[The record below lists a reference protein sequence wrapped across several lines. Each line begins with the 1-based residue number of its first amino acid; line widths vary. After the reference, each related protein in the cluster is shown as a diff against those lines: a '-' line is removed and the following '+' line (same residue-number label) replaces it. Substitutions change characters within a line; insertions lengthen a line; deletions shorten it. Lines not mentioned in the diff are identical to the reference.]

1 MVASKQNLDR
11 YDGQYDVVI
20 IGAGPAGMFAANE
33 LADHDLRVL
42 VIDEGRD
49 IGKRNCP
56 MNSVKQ
62 CIHCK
67 PCDIMC
73 GVGGAG
79 TFSDGTLNL
88 RPDIGGNIAELTG
101 DQESAWELVEYVDSI
116 FIRHGA
122 PEDVSIP
129 KSSEVEELK
138 RRAAS
143 VGARF
148 IEIKQRHIG
157 SDNAPALIA
166 NFKHELDEKGIEF
179 LLNTNVED
187 LLVENDM
194 CRGILLSDGK
204 SIKSHYTILAPGRVG
219 GKWVNELVKRHSISA
234 KYGGIDIGVRVE
246 VPAIIMD
253 PVTRINRDP
262 KFHIQTQ
269 RYDDFVRTFCTNE
282 HGFVVKEE
290 YEGFIATNGHS
301 MRKTESENT
310 NFAFLVHIELTH
322 PIENTTKY
330 ARSVAKL
337 ATTIGGGKP
346 VLQRIGDLRRG
357 RRSTEK
363 RIARNPV
370 VNTLKDVTP
379 GDISMAMPHRIVM
392 DIIEGL
398 ETLNKII
405 PGVASDSTLLYA
417 PEIKFYA
424 MQVHVNRGMETNLK
438 NLFAAGDGT
447 GLSRDIVNASATGV
461 LAARGILKSLI
472 HNKKE

>member
-1 MVASKQNLDR
+1 MGIKKDVAENE
-11 YDGQYDVVI
+11 YDVVI
-20 IGAGPAGMFAANE
+20 IGAGQAGMFAANE
-33 LADHDLRVL
+33 LTGHDLTIL
-42 VIDEGRD
+42 VIDVGRD
-49 IGKRNCP
+49 IDDRKCP
-56 MNSVKQ
+56 MDSVNL
-62 CIHCK
+62 CTHCV

-88 RPDIGGNIAELTG
+88 RPDIGGDLAELTG
-101 DQESAWELVEYVDSI
+101 DKDTAWELVKYVDDI
-116 FIRHGA
+116 FLHYGA
-122 PEDVSIP
+122 PTEASNP
-129 KSSEVEELK
+129 KSSDIEELK

-157 SDNAPALIA
+157 SDNAPIVIG
-166 NFKHELDEKGIEF
+166 NFKHDLDARGVEF
-179 LLNTNVED
+179 LLNTKVDDLVVED
-187 LLVENDM
+187 
-194 CRGILLSDGK
+194 GICHGVVLADGR
-204 SIKSHYTILAPGRVG
+204 SIRSRYTILAPGRIG
-219 GKWVNELVKRHSISA
+219 GEWVNELANRHSIVA

-262 KFHIQTQ
+262 KFHIQTR

-301 MRKTESENT
+301 MRNTASENT

-322 PIENTTKY
+322 PIENTTRY

-346 VLQRIGDLRRG
+346 VLQRMGDLRRG

-398 ETLNKII
+398 DTLNQII

-424 MQVHVNRGMETNLK
+424 MEVQVDRNMETSMK

-447 GLSRDIVNASATGV
+447 GLSRDIINAAATGV
-461 LAARGILKSLI
+461 LAARGILGSG
-472 HNKKE
+472 